1 MTLNKWRQPTAL
13 ILLLT
18 FSPVFAEITIDDDQ
32 GTLTLAADGLS
43 ISQVRPRVQ
52 LFVGDDPSM
61 LDWIPGE
68 PERVTKE
75 AEKTPLGRTNNT
87 IYFTR

>member
-43 ISQVRPRVQ
+43 ISQVRPRVRTT
-52 LFVGDDPSM
+52 LWETTRVC
-61 LDWIPGE
+61 WIGYLVS
-68 PERVTKE
+68 RNV
-75 AEKTPLGRTNNT
+75 
-87 IYFTR
+87 